1 MNFSLSFLLVPS
13 HSPLVLCACLFVSGS
28 LLVWL
33 YSFVLCSFRS
43 LPFSAG
49 TLCLPVCLWKF
60 VSLTMFDYIYSFCEF
75 EFVFSFGSLPFSSG
89 TLCLFDYIVS
99 VSLSLSFLLVLPFS
113 SGTVVCFLLM
123 RKTRNK
129 SRHIFAE
136 FPAMQNCRTPSFCL
150 STVSLW
156 AVLFFSLSAPSLSRS
171 PVHQSSFG
179 DVHSNNI
186 NVCSVRMQSM
196 TCSSYELYVYT

>member
-1 MNFSLSFLLVPS
+1 M
-13 HSPLVLCACLFVSGS
+13 
-28 LLVWL
+28 
-33 YSFVLCSFRS
+33 
-43 LPFSAG
+43 
-49 TLCLPVCLWKF
+49 
-60 VSLTMFDYIYSFCEF
+60 
-75 EFVFSFGSLPFSSG
+75 
-89 TLCLFDYIVS
+89 
-99 VSLSLSFLLVLPFS
+99 SLSLSFLLVLPFS

-129 SRHIFAE
+129 SRHIFTE

-186 NVCSVRMQSM
+186 NVCSVRTQSM
-196 TCSSYELYVYT
+196 TSGSSQVEISEGSIRLLLKTIVKHRVLKQTHLGRAFIANLIYRV